1 MCIFEN
7 ENTQYSKLPN
17 TVRRKNHDFSEN
29 KNVLQYENPLKTI
42 SEIVIFYVFRSN
54 NTPTVPHQKTVKMLP
69 NMYFLYECLSKTL
82 FG

>member
-54 NTPTVPHQKTVKMLP
+54 NTPTVPHQKTIKMLTTI
-69 NMYFLYECLSKTL
+69 YFLYECLSKTL